1 MDLAADIQSQTHWNM
16 ISAMNRIWL
25 HVVLAKITW
34 EMYDITSCKQS
45 QQ

>member
-1 MDLAADIQSQTHWNM
+1 MDLAADILSQTHQNM
-16 ISAMNRIWL
+16 ISAIWL